1 MHYVGLHLRKL
12 SVLFQFFLKPE
23 CRINVPYLIIL
34 IFIFSQFQY
43 CLRMIVTSTVSPML
57 KIGLRLLGVW
67 PGVSYPIPYWLIYIF
82 SVLIIQY
89 FQYRYVFEHFKI
101 SELSNLV
108 DSLPAALLYS
118 SAIVKIIVLWIHRR

>member
-1 MHYVGLHLRKL
+1 
-12 SVLFQFFLKPE
+12 
-23 CRINVPYLIIL
+23 
-34 IFIFSQFQY
+34 
-43 CLRMIVTSTVSPML
+43 ML